1 MRWES
6 LVRYALASLISSRE
20 SIIVENV
27 DCKIILLINLMID
40 WCVTLA
46 VLISGMY
53 QDMGTRK

>member
-6 LVRYALASLISSRE
+6 LVRYALASLTSSRE